1 MGGLP
6 RKYQQP
12 LSFFEKET
20 GITAWCLHVWWCRTW
35 QEFLDGLFLQR
46 CAGQGQNAF
55 ALP

>member
-20 GITAWCLHVWWCRTW
+20 DITAGCLHVWWCRTW
-35 QEFLDGLFLQR
+35 QELLDGLFLQR